1 LSNFISDEDVE
12 KALDYLR
19 DSAAA
24 TAKAKAERI
33 YVEEYRKSLKA
44 ILMKEHPEESGIVQ
58 EREAYADERYLAHLN
73 AIRIAVEE
81 EEKLKYLREGARAKI
96 EAFQTLSANYRSMK
110 L

>member
-19 DSAAA
+19 DDADAS
-24 TAKAKAERI
+24 AKAKAERI
-33 YVEEYRKSLKA
+33 YVEEYLRVIKA
-44 ILMKEHPEESGIVQ
+44 QVMKEYPDLSVAAQ
-58 EREAYADERYLAHLN
+58 EREAYSDERYLRHLD
-73 AIRIAVEE
+73 AIREAVELD
-81 EEKLKYLREGARAKI
+81 EKHRFLREGARAKI